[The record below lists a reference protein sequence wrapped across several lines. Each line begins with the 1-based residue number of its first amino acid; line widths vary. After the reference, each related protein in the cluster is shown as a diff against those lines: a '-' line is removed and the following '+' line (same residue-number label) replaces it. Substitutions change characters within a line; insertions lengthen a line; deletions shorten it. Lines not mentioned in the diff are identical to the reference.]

1 MEAPTINQI
10 QKIMDEDKKKQQR
23 RLLHV
28 SVTYKR
34 ESIDDAKCQENICK
48 QILSVVRE
56 MKCLEKFR
64 KQPEKNYFVINS
76 CGCYPHESQPV
87 FAFIVRLKHL
97 EDSDSVVST
106 IKELNNVVSVESSWF
121 PSNADYGGVYVK
133 GKLYET
139 WDI

>member
-1 MEAPTINQI
+1 MDKDQI
-10 QKIMDEDKKKQQR
+10 LKER
-23 RLLHV
+23 RLLHI

-34 ESIDDAKCQENICK
+34 EWIDDAECQESIAK
-48 QILSVVRE
+48 QILQVVRE

-87 FAFIVRLKHL
+87 FAFIVRLQRL
-97 EDSDSVVST
+97 EDSDFVVST
-106 IKELNNVVSVESSWF
+106 IKKLNNVVSVESSWF

>member
-1 MEAPTINQI
+1 
-10 QKIMDEDKKKQQR
+10 MDEDKKKQQR

-34 ESIDDAKCQENICK
+34 EFIDDAKCQENIYK

-106 IKELNNVVSVESSWF
+106 IKELNNVVSVESSLF

>member
-1 MEAPTINQI
+1 M
-10 QKIMDEDKKKQQR
+10 IMDKDEILQER
-23 RLLHV
+23 RLLHI

-34 ESIDDAKCQENICK
+34 EWHDDAKCQESIYK
-48 QILSVVRE
+48 QILPVVRE

-76 CGCYPHESQPV
+76 CGCYPNESQPI
-87 FAFIVRLKHL
+87 FAFIVRLQRL
-97 EDSDSVVST
+97 EDSDFVVST
-106 IKELNNVVSVESSWF
+106 IKKLNNVVSVESSWF

-139 WDI
+139 WNI